1 MLFLDHDLIF
11 KLVLAIFASTG
22 FWAFITQVVIRKID
36 AKDAKTQMLIGIA
49 HDRIYYLCSTYI
61 ERGYIT
67 VEEFDNLQY
76 LYKPYH
82 DGLHAN
88 GTGKRLFEECEK
100 LPLVKE
106 KKEGEKE

>member
-1 MLFLDHDLIF
+1 MS
-11 KLVLAIFASTG
+11 LVIAIFASTG
-22 FWAFITQVVIRKID
+22 FWAFITQAVTRKAD

-61 ERGYIT
+61 KRGYIT

-100 LPLVKE
+100 LPLVSKAE
-106 KKEGEKE
+106 AIKREKEGEKE